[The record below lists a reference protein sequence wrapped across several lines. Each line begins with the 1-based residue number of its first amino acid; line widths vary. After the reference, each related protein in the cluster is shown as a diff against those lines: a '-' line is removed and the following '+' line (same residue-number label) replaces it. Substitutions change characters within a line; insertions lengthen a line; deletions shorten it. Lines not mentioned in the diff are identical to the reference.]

1 MTEDITV
8 VAQSDAYYGDFMLQ
22 GNSVKVISLRGLDEE
37 GRFEP
42 YDTTDRIPAYDRLKV
57 YYEELTDKK
66 MANIFYVNFFHGSCE
81 VLEAMA
87 ELSRCSDEVAEQL
100 MRFVRSADPFGEFTV
115 IALNKPNPWDST
127 VVRTAVP
134 ALVCCLFGLETVDS
148 IIEV

>member
-1 MTEDITV
+1 MDKDITV
-8 VAQSDAYYGDFMLQ
+8 VAQSDAFYGDFTLQ

-37 GRFEP
+37 GRFEA
-42 YDTTDRIPAYDRLKV
+42 YSTTDKIPAHDRLKV
-57 YYEELTDKK
+57 YYEETTDKK
-66 MANIFYVNFFHGSCE
+66 MANLFYVDFFHGSCE

-87 ELSRCSDEVAEQL
+87 ELSKCSDEVAEQL
-100 MRFVRSADPFGEFTV
+100 MRFVKTADPFGEFTV
-115 IALNKPNPWDST
+115 ISMSKPNPWDST